1 MLSLFSETEFTFY
14 IIRFM
19 NHRVGRNQNFR
30 GDEMERKEVG
40 TTGLKLKGKYQQTF
54 RIDINCW

>member
-1 MLSLFSETEFTFY
+1 
-14 IIRFM
+14 M